1 MFWVPEYYNT
11 LDSIAQT
18 KTVHFFNAPLP
29 PGITSGKDWF
39 QHSKGVYSEKHN
51 CCVKSSNKATC
62 RSRTDM
68 LLVLNFEKLNVWTPQ
83 IHRPRCYYITRKFF
97 MQAEKSRSG
106 ANDFFPVENILIHTV
121 FNAKGWNKRLMLL
134 YHAALYHANRKPPT
148 SATID
153 GSLRK
158 DFRINFNF
166 DSEKYENKF
175 RNHYCYAITICFWLW
190 SKSSKAACELALTT
204 MDWFLSLHHQEMPPR
219 LLLWIWIIEYLY
231 PNHYVNILPR
241 RNNSRKQKAP
251 CDKHDAFRN
260 SFFAWKTSS
269 RQNAARH
276 CR

>member
-11 LDSIAQT
+11 LDSIVQT

-51 CCVKSSNKATC
+51 YVWSRVTERHAGVEPTCCWFWIKKTK
-62 RSRTDM
+62 RG
-68 LLVLNFEKLNVWTPQ
+68 TPQ

-106 ANDFFPVENILIHTV
+106 ASSFFPVENILIHTV

-134 YHAALYHANRKPPT
+134 YHAALFHANRKPPT

-158 DFRINFNF
+158 DFRINLT
-166 DSEKYENKF
+166 STPKRYENKI

-219 LLLWIWIIEYLY
+219 LLWIWIIEYLY

-260 SFFAWKTSS
+260 SFFTWKTSS

>member
-1 MFWVPEYYNT
+1 
-11 LDSIAQT
+11 
-18 KTVHFFNAPLP
+18 
-29 PGITSGKDWF
+29 
-39 QHSKGVYSEKHN
+39 
-51 CCVKSSNKATC
+51 
-62 RSRTDM
+62 
-68 LLVLNFEKLNVWTPQ
+68 
-83 IHRPRCYYITRKFF
+83 
-97 MQAEKSRSG
+97 
-106 ANDFFPVENILIHTV
+106 
-121 FNAKGWNKRLMLL
+121 MLL
-134 YHAALYHANRKPPT
+134 YHAAPFHANRKPPT

-158 DFRINFNF
+158 DFRINLT
-166 DSEKYENKF
+166 STPKRYENKI

-231 PNHYVNILPR
+231 SNHYVNILPR

-269 RQNAARH
+269 RHEAARH
-276 CR
+276 CRWDPGGILYSYAYMQN

>member
-106 ANDFFPVENILIHTV
+106 ANDFFSGRKYSDTYSVTLRGEISVWCYYIMPLCFMQTES
-121 FNAKGWNKRLMLL
+121 RRPLL
-134 YHAALYHANRKPPT
+134 RSTAPCERISESTSTSTPKVRKQI
-148 SATID
+148 SQ
-153 GSLRK
+153 SLLL
-158 DFRINFNF
+158 
-166 DSEKYENKF
+166 
-175 RNHYCYAITICFWLW
+175 RNHHLFLIMEQELQGGMWARTHNNGLVLVTP
-190 SKSSKAACELALTT
+190 SPGDAAEATSLN
-204 MDWFLSLHHQEMPPR
+204 MNNRISLSEPLR
-219 LLLWIWIIEYLY
+219 
-231 PNHYVNILPR
+231 
-241 RNNSRKQKAP
+241 
-251 CDKHDAFRN
+251 
-260 SFFAWKTSS
+260 
-269 RQNAARH
+269 
-276 CR
+276 

>member
-1 MFWVPEYYNT
+1 MRIKCSEYLNIIT
-11 LDSIAQT
+11 HWIQSRKQKRCI
-18 KTVHFFNAPLP
+18 FFNAPLP

-83 IHRPRCYYITRKFF
+83 IHRPRCYYIICNSF

-106 ANDFFPVENILIHTV
+106 ANGFFPVENILIHTV

-134 YHAALYHANRKPPT
+134 YHAALFHANRKPPT

-166 DSEKYENKF
+166 DSESTKTNF
-175 RNHYCYAITICFWLW
+175 AITTATQSPFVFDYG
-190 SKSSKAACELALTT
+190 ARA
-204 MDWFLSLHHQEMPPR
+204 
-219 LLLWIWIIEYLY
+219 
-231 PNHYVNILPR
+231 PR
-241 RNNSRKQKAP
+241 RHVSSHSQQWIGSCHSITRR
-251 CDKHDAFRN
+251 CRRGY
-260 SFFAWKTSS
+260 FFEYE
-269 RQNAARH
+269 
-276 CR
+276 

>member
-1 MFWVPEYYNT
+1 MFWVPCYYNT
-11 LDSIAQT
+11 LVQFAQT
-18 KTVHFFNAPLP
+18 KTAHFFSNAPLP

-51 CCVKSSNKATC
+51 CVKSSNKATC

-106 ANDFFPVENILIHTV
+106 ANGFFPVENILIHTV

-134 YHAALYHANRKPPT
+134 YHAALFHANRKPPT

-166 DSEKYENKF
+166 DSESTKTNF
-175 RNHYCYAITICFWLW
+175 AITTATQSPFVFDYG
-190 SKSSKAACELALTT
+190 ARA
-204 MDWFLSLHHQEMPPR
+204 
-219 LLLWIWIIEYLY
+219 
-231 PNHYVNILPR
+231 PR
-241 RNNSRKQKAP
+241 RHVSSHSQQWIGSCHSITRR
-251 CDKHDAFRN
+251 CRRGY
-260 SFFAWKTSS
+260 FFEYE
-269 RQNAARH
+269 
-276 CR
+276 

>member
-1 MFWVPEYYNT
+1 
-11 LDSIAQT
+11 
-18 KTVHFFNAPLP
+18 
-29 PGITSGKDWF
+29 
-39 QHSKGVYSEKHN
+39 
-51 CCVKSSNKATC
+51 
-62 RSRTDM
+62 
-68 LLVLNFEKLNVWTPQ
+68 
-83 IHRPRCYYITRKFF
+83 
-97 MQAEKSRSG
+97 
-106 ANDFFPVENILIHTV
+106 
-121 FNAKGWNKRLMLL
+121 MLL
-134 YHAALYHANRKPPT
+134 YHAALFHANRKPPT

-166 DSEKYENKF
+166 DSEKIRKQISQSLLL
-175 RNHYCYAITICFWLW
+175 RNHHLFLIW

>member
-1 MFWVPEYYNT
+1 
-11 LDSIAQT
+11 
-18 KTVHFFNAPLP
+18 
-29 PGITSGKDWF
+29 
-39 QHSKGVYSEKHN
+39 
-51 CCVKSSNKATC
+51 
-62 RSRTDM
+62 M

-106 ANDFFPVENILIHTV
+106 ASSFFPVENILIHTV
-121 FNAKGWNKRLMLL
+121 LNAKGWNKRLMLL
-134 YHAALYHANRKPPT
+134 YHAALFHANRKPPISARRPTAPCERISEST
-148 SATID
+148 ST
-153 GSLRK
+153 STPK
-158 DFRINFNF
+158 
-166 DSEKYENKF
+166 KYENKF

-260 SFFAWKTSS
+260 SFFTWKTSS
-269 RQNAARH
+269 RPKPPCTAGSMLRGTYLRRR
-276 CR
+276 CRTRTDAHGVSCRALTTIKPFPERFAPSFRDYVPAIAPLSANWE